1 MILYL
6 RDNYPYQGNKSGI
19 IIPRGLSM
27 ASVAG
32 HKKLFPKQKK
42 ILTTFGED
50 LFLAMKRREFTKS
63 LVAERTG
70 LDPKTITKVFNGDPG
85 VAIGAYLKVMAV
97 LGMESN
103 FAEMAG
109 NDELGRKLQDM
120 KLLVKKR

>member
-1 MILYL
+1 MT
-6 RDNYPYQGNKSGI
+6 
-19 IIPRGLSM
+19 
-27 ASVAG
+27 SVAG
-32 HKKLFPKQKK
+32 HKNLFPKQKK

-97 LGMESN
+97 FGME
-103 FAEMAG
+103 
-109 NDELGRKLQDM
+109 RK
-120 KLLVKKR
+120 

>member
-1 MILYL
+1 MT
-6 RDNYPYQGNKSGI
+6 
-19 IIPRGLSM
+19 
-27 ASVAG
+27 SVAG

-97 LGMESN
+97 FGMESN
-103 FAEMAG
+103 FADTAG
-109 NDELGRKLQDM
+109 HDELGSKLQDM
-120 KLLVKKR
+120 KLLEKKR

>member
-1 MILYL
+1 
-6 RDNYPYQGNKSGI
+6 
-19 IIPRGLSM
+19 M

-42 ILTTFGED
+42 ILTAFGED

-97 LGMESN
+97 FGMESN
-103 FAEMAG
+103 FTDIAG
-109 NDELGRKLQDM
+109 HDELGSKLQDM
-120 KLLVKKR
+120 KLLEKKR

>member
-1 MILYL
+1 
-6 RDNYPYQGNKSGI
+6 
-19 IIPRGLSM
+19 M

-50 LFLAMKRREFTKS
+50 LFLAMKRREYTKA

-85 VAIGAYLKVMAV
+85 AAIGAYLKVMAV
-97 LGMESN
+97 FGMENN
-103 FAEMAG
+103 FTEMAG
-109 NDELGRKLQDM
+109 HDELGRKLQDL
-120 KLLVKKR
+120 KLLEKKR

>member
-1 MILYL
+1 M
-6 RDNYPYQGNKSGI
+6 DNYTYINTINGI
-19 IIPRGLSM
+19 IIPNELNM

-97 LGMESN
+97 FGMESN

-109 NDELGRKLQDM
+109 HDELGSKLQDM
-120 KLLVKKR
+120 KLLEKKR

>member
-1 MILYL
+1 
-6 RDNYPYQGNKSGI
+6 
-19 IIPRGLSM
+19 M

-97 LGMESN
+97 FGMEGN
-103 FAEMAG
+103 FADMAG
-109 NDELGRKLQDM
+109 HDELGSKLQDM
-120 KLLVKKR
+120 KLLEKKR

>member
-1 MILYL
+1 MTSI
-6 RDNYPYQGNKSGI
+6 
-19 IIPRGLSM
+19 
-27 ASVAG
+27 AG

-97 LGMESN
+97 FGMESN
-103 FAEMAG
+103 FADMAG
-109 NDELGRKLQDM
+109 HDELGSKLQDM
-120 KLLVKKR
+120 KLLEKKR